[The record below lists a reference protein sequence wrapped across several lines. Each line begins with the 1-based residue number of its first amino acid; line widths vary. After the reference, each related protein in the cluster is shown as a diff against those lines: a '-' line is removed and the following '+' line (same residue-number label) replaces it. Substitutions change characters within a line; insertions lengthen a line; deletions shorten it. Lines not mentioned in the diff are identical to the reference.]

1 MILATLGDLT
11 RKALEKLDNSPF
23 FKETGAYLAGGSGL
37 AIHLGHRYSY
47 DLDFFTRKKFQE
59 DSIIQLIDQSGRF
72 ELERRHWRTILGT
85 FEKVRFSLFY
95 YKYPLLAPPKKILN
109 NINLASLEDI
119 AAMKIAAISD
129 RGTKRDFID
138 LHFLLSHFSLK
149 KILKFYDQKYKNLA
163 ANRIHIL
170 KSLVYFADAEKDTK
184 PEMIQAADWEEIKN
198 LIKEKVK
205 NLRP

>member
-1 MILATLGDLT
+1 MILTTLSDLT

-59 DSIIQLIDQSGRF
+59 DSIIQLVDQTGQF
-72 ELERRHWRTILGT
+72 KLERRHWRTILGT
-85 FEKVRFSLFY
+85 FESVKFSLFF
-95 YKYPLLAPPKKILN
+95 YKYPLLLPPKKILK

-138 LHFLLSHFSLK
+138 LYFLLSHFSLK
-149 KILKFYDQKYKNLA
+149 KILNFYDRKYQNLA

-170 KSLVYFADAEKDTK
+170 KSLVYFVDAEKDTK
-184 PEMIQAADWEEIKN
+184 PEMIQAADWEEAKS
-198 LIKEKVK
+198 LIKEQVIGLK
-205 NLRP
+205 P